1 MPDVAAFARQYNM
14 ACSFA
19 LKRLIES
26 GVPATVEHGR
36 GANPG
41 GGGGSARSVSDTTA
55 AFITCLDNLRLSM
68 TAVDQVLAT
77 GCRTKRTPQF
87 LIWLLS
93 VAPLEQW
100 YHVHAALWHD

>member
-1 MPDVAAFARQYNM
+1 VPDVADFARQYNM

-36 GANPG
+36 GAPAG
-41 GGGGSARSVSDTTA
+41 GGSSARSVSDTTA

-68 TAVDQVLAT
+68 TAVDQVPISAT
-77 GCRTKRTPQF
+77 FSKRP
-87 LIWLLS
+87 
-93 VAPLEQW
+93 P
-100 YHVHAALWHD
+100 